1 MFAPHPSVFVTNA
14 MRWIGKRRETSV
26 PLGLTSPH
34 TLTEEQ
40 RNKKEE
46 MDKCISRNAM
56 IKSRKEGRAGKKADV
71 VVNDDGS
78 TTVIAD
84 LDLDSTLEGA
94 EGEETPCD
102 FTDDMPLNKLRVV
115 DVFDSIKSVVKA
127 MNAFGERDPS
137 EPL

>member
-1 MFAPHPSVFVTNA
+1 MFAPNPTLFVTNA
-14 MRWIGKRRETSV
+14 MRWIGNRRETSV

-46 MDKCISRNAM
+46 MDNCMSRNAM
-56 IKSRKEGRAGKKADV
+56 VKSRKEGRAGKKADV
-71 VVNDDGS
+71 VVNDDGT

-84 LDLDSTLEGA
+84 LDLDSTLDGA
-94 EGEETPCD
+94 EGEEISCD
-102 FTDDMPLNKLRVV
+102 FTDEVPMNKLRVV

-137 EPL
+137 DPL

>member
-1 MFAPHPSVFVTNA
+1 MFAPNPALFVTNA
-14 MRWIGKRRETSV
+14 MRWIGNRRETSV

-46 MDKCISRNAM
+46 MDKCINRNAM
-56 IKSRKEGRAGKKADV
+56 IKVRKEGRAGKKAV
-71 VVNDDGS
+71 VVNDDGT

-94 EGEETPCD
+94 EGEEISCD
-102 FTDDMPLNKLRVV
+102 LTDDVPMNKLRVV

-137 EPL
+137 DPL